1 MRKLLATLPY
11 ARNLISHRCPEL
23 SDDDINALMQPDLP
37 DEISLIMDVL
47 DLMMDPLNELAALVE
62 AKEDNDDG
70 DHDERGDRRAGRCA
84 TVHAT

>member
-37 DEISLIMDVL
+37 
-47 DLMMDPLNELAALVE
+47 
-62 AKEDNDDG
+62 
-70 DHDERGDRRAGRCA
+70 ERSASSWMFS
-84 TVHAT
+84 T